1 MKTKILSFLI
11 LLFVQLTFAQMNPFT
26 ENLVSVSELIDGTLT
41 IPENIENP
49 PLVILIQG
57 SGPTDRDGNQMM
69 MKNDASKKIAHQLAE
84 NGIASYRFD
93 KRIFKMT
100 KFKIKEA
107 DLRFEDF
114 VTDVN
119 SILEY
124 FKADKKFDK
133 IILAGHSEGSLI
145 GMLAAQQGADAF
157 ISLAGPGRSI
167 DKIVVEQLAKQS
179 EELSKNA
186 RQAFDEL
193 GKTGS
198 TTNYS
203 PYLESIFRPSVQ
215 PYIRSWMK
223 YDPALEIAKLEVP
236 ILIINGSFDL
246 QVDSTDAEILN
257 AAAPNSKMVILKN
270 MNHIF
275 REIKGENLENTKAY
289 NEPNRPLHP
298 ELIPVLTD
306 FIKSVK
312 IRSVESN

>member
-1 MKTKILSFLI
+1 M
-11 LLFVQLTFAQMNPFT
+11 LLFVQLTFAQLPAFT
-26 ENLVSVSELIDGTLT
+26 ENLVSVNKLIDGTLT
-41 IPENIENP
+41 IPENIENS

-57 SGPTDRDGNQMM
+57 SGPTDRDGNQRM

-93 KRIFKMT
+93 KRIFKMN

-124 FKADKKFDK
+124 FKADKNFGK

-179 EELSKNA
+179 EELSENA
-186 RQAFDEL
+186 RQAFDEM
-193 GKTGS
+193 GETGS
-198 TTNYS
+198 TSNYS

-215 PYIRSWMK
+215 PYMRSWMK

-257 AAAPNSKMVILKN
+257 TAAPNSKLVILKN

-312 IRSVESN
+312 ISAVEGH

>member
-1 MKTKILSFLI
+1 M
-11 LLFVQLTFAQMNPFT
+11 LLFVQFTFAQMNPFT
-26 ENLVSVSELIDGTLT
+26 ENLVSVNELIDGTLT
-41 IPENIENP
+41 LPENVENP

-57 SGPTDRDGNQMM
+57 SGPTDRDGNQRM

-93 KRIFKMT
+93 KRIFKMN
-100 KFKIKEA
+100 KFRIKEA

-114 VTDVN
+114 VTDVD
-119 SILEY
+119 SILRY
-124 FKADKKFDK
+124 FKADKNFGK

-157 ISLAGPGRSI
+157 ISLAGAGRSI
-167 DKIVVEQLAKQS
+167 DKIIVEQLAKQS
-179 EELSKNA
+179 EELSQNA
-186 RQAFDEL
+186 RQALDEIME
-193 GKTGS
+193 TGS
-198 TTNYS
+198 TVNYS

-215 PYIRSWMK
+215 PYIASWMK
-223 YDPALEIAKLEVP
+223 YDPALEIAKLEIP

-246 QVDSTDAEILN
+246 QVDTNDAEILN
-257 AAAPNSKMVILKN
+257 AAARNSKLVILKD

-306 FIKSVK
+306 FIKAIK
-312 IRSVESN
+312 